1 MDVILKL
8 SRHFHCKNI
17 YQSVVLFQKSVFV
30 DNSSIILAH
39 MSPFMKNSIL
49 LPILV
54 LMFAYR
60 LGITFS
66 QTR

>member
-8 SRHFHCKNI
+8 SRHFHCKNM
-17 YQSVVLFQKSVFV
+17 YQSVVPFQKSVLV
-30 DNSSIILAH
+30 DNSSIILPH

-54 LMFAYR
+54 WMLAYR

-66 QTR
+66 KTR

>member
-17 YQSVVLFQKSVFV
+17 YQSVVPFQKSVFA

-54 LMFAYR
+54 
-60 LGITFS
+60 
-66 QTR
+66 